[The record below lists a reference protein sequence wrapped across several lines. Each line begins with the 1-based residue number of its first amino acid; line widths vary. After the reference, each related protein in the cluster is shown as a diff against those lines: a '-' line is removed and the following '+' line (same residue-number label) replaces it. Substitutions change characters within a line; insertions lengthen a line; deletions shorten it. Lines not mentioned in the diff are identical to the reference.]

1 MVSIWTDMF
10 IHISEILVVLI
21 IRNKSFDNNNSNSN
35 NNYGVYDQPLTS
47 QKHKEWK
54 KRKKRKEYIYNIHSL

>member
-21 IRNKSFDNNNSNSN
+21 IRNKSFDNSNSNSN

-47 QKHKEWK
+47 QKHKEW
-54 KRKKRKEYIYNIHSL
+54 

>member
-1 MVSIWTDMF
+1 MVFIWTDMF

-47 QKHKEWK
+47 QKHKEW
-54 KRKKRKEYIYNIHSL
+54 

>member
-35 NNYGVYDQPLTS
+35 DNYGVYDQPLTS
-47 QKHKEWK
+47 QKHKEW
-54 KRKKRKEYIYNIHSL
+54 